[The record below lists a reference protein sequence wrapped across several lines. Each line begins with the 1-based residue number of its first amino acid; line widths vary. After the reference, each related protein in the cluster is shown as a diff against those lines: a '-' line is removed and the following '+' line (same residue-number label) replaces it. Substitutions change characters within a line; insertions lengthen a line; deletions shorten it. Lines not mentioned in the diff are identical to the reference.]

1 MPAETPNSPRRPSR
15 RRLDSTLRRFVV
27 VLHEPQDVVNIA
39 GCMRAMANMGFERLR
54 LVRPAEYDEY
64 RIRGIAHNAEE
75 VLAAI
80 EQYDTLPEALVDIT
94 HVAGTTARRRRSRF
108 VWQHPREAASELA
121 ALAAGGDDVALVFGR
136 EDVGLSNEDIDLCDR
151 LLTIPT
157 DPGHHS
163 LNLAQAVLVVAYELR
178 LAVAGDAV
186 PLPRPRRPAP
196 PATWAQHQMLF
207 QETEAALEGLDF
219 FKTREPP
226 ALMRTLRALARRARL
241 DAREVNLLRAI
252 AIEVQKALGLRDSRH
267 RR

>member
-1 MPAETPNSPRRPSR
+1 MPEDASQPRRPSAPGVDP
-15 RRLDSTLRRFVV
+15 LLRRFVI

-39 GCMRAMANMGFERLR
+39 GCMRAMANMGLGRLR

-64 RIRGIAHNAEE
+64 RIRGIAHNTAEI
-75 VLAAI
+75 LAGVALF
-80 EQYDTLPEALVDIT
+80 DTLPDALADVT

-108 VWQHPREAASELA
+108 VWQHPREAAPELA
-121 ALAAGGDDVALVFGR
+121 ALAADGDVALVFGR

-163 LNLAQAVLVVAYELR
+163 LNLAQAVLVVVYELR
-178 LAVAGDAV
+178 LAVLGEGG
-186 PLPRPRRPAP
+186 PLPRPRRSAP

-207 QETEAALEGLDF
+207 QETEAALDGLDF

-241 DAREVNLLRAI
+241 DAREANLLRAI